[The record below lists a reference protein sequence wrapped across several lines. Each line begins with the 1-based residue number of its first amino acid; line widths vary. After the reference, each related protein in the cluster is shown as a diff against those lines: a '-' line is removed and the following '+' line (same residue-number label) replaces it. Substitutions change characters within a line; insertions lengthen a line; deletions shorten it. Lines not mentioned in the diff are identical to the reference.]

1 MELHSPQSMRMAES
15 QRCGAL
21 RHRSSH
27 LAKQAYSGRV
37 RTMLRSHT
45 GAGMI
50 LSRAKANRARN
61 RQIERLRHWRKL
73 AMEAALLLTIGLAW
87 GAVFTY
93 SLFEVL

>member
-1 MELHSPQSMRMAES
+1 
-15 QRCGAL
+15 
-21 RHRSSH
+21 
-27 LAKQAYSGRV
+27 
-37 RTMLRSHT
+37 
-45 GAGMI
+45 MI